1 MEMGKWMA
9 LLGVTV
15 ALGCALA
22 PGVSFTE
29 DRDTV
34 LLARTIYAMARDESY
49 DAKLAVGSVAM
60 NRVGNPWFGDTLGEV
75 LTQQHQFAAGSRY
88 DQDSLAA
95 AHEVLAGRRN
105 LSADALYYHAVDAA
119 EPWSQKP
126 VKTVGRYSFYAD
138 DGSL

>member
-1 MEMGKWMA
+1 MGMGKWLA

-15 ALGCALA
+15 ALGCALT
-22 PGVSFTE
+22 PSVSSTE

-60 NRVGNPWFGDTLGEV
+60 NRVGNAWFGDTLGEV
-75 LTQQHQFAAGSRY
+75 LTQQHQFATGSRY

-95 AHEVLAGRRN
+95 AHEVLAGRRA
-105 LSADALYYHAVDAA
+105 LPKDAMYFHAVDAT

-126 VKTVGRYSFYAD
+126 IKTVGQYSFYAE
-138 DGSL
+138 DGGM